1 MAMTQNPAARE
12 VLNQVVKDPRY
23 AEVMR
28 IPFLAWQQFAL
39 VLLSLGMFGLATWG
53 YLTGQVPLWVAMPV
67 NLLAVYLAF
76 TPLHDASHQ
85 AVSSSA
91 PLNDFIGVITG
102 QLLLPGVNMTTFR
115 AIHMDHHRFVGQ
127 EGRDPDTALVDTPRW
142 AGVAYLMFADLNWVY
157 WYYKYGRHYW
167 SRKVT
172 IRLHIMLAIVIV
184 SHVGFLMS
192 PWWKEFLLLY
202 VVPQRLGLG
211 IVAYTFAHIQHP
223 SGLTWDNEPF
233 QSTVYV
239 RGNSPWRRLMFGQ
252 EEHTIHH
259 LVPHV
264 PWYKYK
270 RVWDLANG
278 VLRKQGIPDRGWL
291 EGPGEIRLP
300 TAEDVAPIVMRVAR
314 VEEQGEA
321 VRSFDLEP
329 ADGRELPEG
338 SAGAHVEVHLPGGL
352 VRQYSLVAH
361 DRDAN
366 LYRIAVK
373 REDAG
378 RGGSRAMHEL
388 KAGDEIAVS
397 RPRNNFVLY
406 ENAPRFLLVA
416 GGIGIT
422 PLLAMA
428 HRLHALGKP
437 YHLHVCARDEAAVSF
452 RQDLVAGPMSRFVSL
467 HMDGPDGRSTL
478 DLDAV
483 FGAPARDGLLYLCG
497 PAPFMDWLRSAAIAR
512 GWREDQ
518 IRTESFSAAIGDDS
532 ENRAFELELARSGRK
547 VEVPADRTIL
557 DALALA
563 GIEVPF
569 ACMQGTCGRCAADVV
584 EGEVEHRDAFFSDE
598 EKAQNRHLCLCV
610 SRAKGDHLTVDL

>member
-1 MAMTQNPAARE
+1 MAMTQNPGARE

-23 AEVMR
+23 GDVMR
-28 IPFLAWQQFAL
+28 IPFLAWQQFTL
-39 VLLSLGMFGLATWG
+39 VALSLGMFGLATWG
-53 YLTGQVPLWVAMPV
+53 YLTGQIPLWVAMPV
-67 NLLAVYLAF
+67 NLLSVYLAF

-85 AVSSSA
+85 AVSSNA
-91 PLNDFIGVITG
+91 VLNDFLGVITG

-127 EGRDPDTALVDTPRW
+127 EGRDPDTALVDTPWW

-172 IRLHIMLAIVIV
+172 IRLHIMLAIVIA
-184 SHVGFLMS
+184 SHAAFLMS

-211 IVAYTFAHIQHP
+211 LVAYTFAHIQHP
-223 SGLTWDNEPF
+223 SGLTWDKEPF

-252 EEHTIHH
+252 EDHTIHH

-270 RVWDLANG
+270 RVWELANG
-278 VLRKQGIPDRGWL
+278 VLRKQGIPERGWF
-291 EGPGEIRLP
+291 EGPKDIRLP
-300 TAEDVAPIVMRVAR
+300 TAEDEAPIAMRVAGM
-314 VEEQGEA
+314 EEQADA
-321 VRSFDLEP
+321 VLSFDLKP
-329 ADGRELPEG
+329 VDGRKLPEG
-338 SAGAHVEVHLPGGL
+338 SAGSHIEVHLPDGL

-361 DRDAN
+361 DRAAN

-373 REDAG
+373 REDNG
-378 RGGSRAMHEL
+378 RGGSRAMHAL
-388 KAGDEIAVS
+388 KVGGEIAVS
-397 RPRNNFVLY
+397 RPRNNFMLY

-437 YHLHVCARDEAAVSF
+437 YNLHVCARDEAAISF
-452 RQDLVAGPMSRFVSL
+452 RKDLLEGPISRYASV
-467 HMDGPDGRSTL
+467 HTDGPDGRSSL
-478 DLDAV
+478 DVDAV
-483 FGAPARDGLLYLCG
+483 LGAPVEDGLLYLCG
-497 PAPFMDWLRSAAIAR
+497 PGPFMDWLRAAALAR

-518 IRTESFSAAIGDDS
+518 IRTESFSAALADDS
-532 ENRAFELELARSGRK
+532 ENRPFELDLARSGRS
-547 VEVPADRTIL
+547 VVVPADRTIL
-557 DALALA
+557 DALSLA
-563 GIEVPF
+563 GIDVPF

-584 EGEVEHRDAFFSDE
+584 EGDVEHRDAFFSDE
-598 EKAQNRHLCLCV
+598 EKAQNKHMCLCV
-610 SRAKGDHLTVDL
+610 SRARGDRLVVDL